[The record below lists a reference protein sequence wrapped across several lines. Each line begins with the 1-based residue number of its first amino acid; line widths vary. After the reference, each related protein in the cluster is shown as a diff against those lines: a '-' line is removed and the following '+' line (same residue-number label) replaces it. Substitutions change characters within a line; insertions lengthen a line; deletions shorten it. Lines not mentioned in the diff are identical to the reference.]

1 MFAKGR
7 EWIGQLGLRSGE
19 HRRMDC
25 PFCGHKNTMSI
36 SDLDGR
42 LVWHCFSAS
51 CDESGSIN
59 LGRSV
64 SSLRQKLLGKR
75 ELLSS
80 DFALPNYLVP
90 IRDRENCLKYLRSN
104 NAIEAY
110 LDNRAKILYDPKQ
123 NRCVFVL
130 TKDGEPIDAAGRAL
144 TKGVKPKWYRYG
156 DSGEGFL
163 CPSKVP
169 SNVCVVVEDCASAC
183 AVSSV
188 AHGFALLGTNMMDTH
203 ISVLKRFDRVLV
215 ALDKDATKK
224 GVDIARRLT
233 YLTRSRALRLEDD
246 IKYLSKDQIADL
258 IQSV

>member
-1 MFAKGR
+1 MNSKIDIIKQFNVPSNGH
-7 EWIGQLGLRSGE
+7 LRV
-19 HRRMDC
+19 DC
-25 PFCGHKNTMSI
+25 PFCGHKNTFSI

-42 LVWHCFSAS
+42 IVWHCFSAS
-51 CDESGSIN
+51 CGERGSIN

-64 SSLRQKLLGKR
+64 SSLRQKLLGKQA
-75 ELLSS
+75 LLSTN
-80 DFALPNYLVP
+80 FALPNYLVP
-90 IRDRENCLKYLRSN
+90 IRGRDACLKYLTSN

-110 LDNRAKILYDPKQ
+110 LDDRAKVLYDPKQ

-144 TKGVKPKWYRYG
+144 TKGTKPKWYRYG

-163 CPSKVP
+163 CQSKVP
-169 SNVCVVVEDCASAC
+169 SNTCVVVEDCASAC

-203 ISVLKRFDRVLV
+203 VSVLKGFDRVLV

-233 YLTRSRALRLEDD
+233 YLTRSRALRLEED
-246 IKYLSKDQIADL
+246 IKYLSEAAVRDL